1 MADVRAE
8 LLEGYLDV
16 DNAETVR
23 WYRLA
28 ADRGLAGAQV
38 NLGRRYEN
46 SVGVPQD
53 NVQAHMS
60 LDPEHVDK
68 SFKL

>member
-1 MADVRAE
+1 LADVRAE

-28 ADRGLAGAQV
+28 ADRGLAGA
-38 NLGRRYEN
+38 LEMEASEGAR
-46 SVGVPQD
+46 
-53 NVQAHMS
+53 
-60 LDPEHVDK
+60 
-68 SFKL
+68 